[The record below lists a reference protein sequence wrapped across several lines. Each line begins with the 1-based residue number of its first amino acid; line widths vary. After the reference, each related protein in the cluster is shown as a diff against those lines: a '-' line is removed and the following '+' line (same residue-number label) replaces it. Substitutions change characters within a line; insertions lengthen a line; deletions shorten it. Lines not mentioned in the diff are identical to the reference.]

1 MIIYQQFWFE
11 YPNKW
16 TKRQYKEPF
25 ESRLKKNKLEIV
37 YNFIQFNI
45 FVCIYICSGNKQMY
59 TFILWHK
66 MYTCKIQGRV
76 LAHNFSQ
83 PIKLMLT
90 CDWQP
95 TPVW

>member
-59 TFILWHK
+59 TFISGTK
-66 MYTCKIQGRV
+66 YI
-76 LAHNFSQ
+76 
-83 PIKLMLT
+83 
-90 CDWQP
+90 
-95 TPVW
+95 PVKFKDVY